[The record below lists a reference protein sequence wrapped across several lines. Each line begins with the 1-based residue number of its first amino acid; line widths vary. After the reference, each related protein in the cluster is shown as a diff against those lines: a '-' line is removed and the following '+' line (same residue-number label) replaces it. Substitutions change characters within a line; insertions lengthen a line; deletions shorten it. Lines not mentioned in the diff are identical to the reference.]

1 MTIIP
6 KLCENCGK
14 PLGLF
19 DGRFCVE
26 CIQGVKQALNEVK
39 HEQTQAQD
47 GDRVVSLNNRIND
60 LINAIEID
68 ECGYWTPIRIV
79 SVLKQLPSVEP
90 QDGDLISRNAVEEI
104 TWEEPPYTD
113 ALNVLTWVRDK
124 VRELPSVSQSQGH
137 WINNDNG
144 TMSCSEC
151 HTWFSRDCQS
161 KFMNYCGYCGTRMEG
176 NNDGR

>member
-26 CIQGVKQALNEVK
+26 CIQNVKQALNEVK
-39 HEQTQAQD
+39 HEQTQAQ
-47 GDRVVSLNNRIND
+47 N
-60 LINAIEID
+60 
-68 ECGYWTPIRIV
+68 
-79 SVLKQLPSVEP
+79 
-90 QDGDLISRNAVEEI
+90 GDLISRNAVEEI

-124 VRELPSVSQSQGH
+124 VRELPSVSQSQKGY